1 MQMKTQ
7 ANKLFFDAVE
17 KLNKASEELF
27 RPEEEVVTYAICKNA
42 QFAIENFL
50 KGFLLKNEIDPS
62 DYKTIKGLY
71 EQCKSINKKF
81 EEIDLSELGCKSHT
95 IDSRYC
101 NEVSKVSNCFDIA
114 DNVDTFFR
122 REKII
127 D

>member
-1 MQMKTQ
+1 MKTQ

-17 KLNKASEELF
+17 RLNEASEELF
-27 RPEEEVVTYAICKNA
+27 RPEEDVVTYAICKNA

-62 DYKTIKGLY
+62 DYKTIEELY

-81 EEIDLSELGCKSHT
+81 EEIDLTEFGCKSHT
-95 IDSRYC
+95 IDSRFC
-101 NEVSKVSNCFDIA
+101 NEVSKVSNCYDIA
-114 DNVDTFFR
+114 DSLDTFFR

-127 D
+127 N